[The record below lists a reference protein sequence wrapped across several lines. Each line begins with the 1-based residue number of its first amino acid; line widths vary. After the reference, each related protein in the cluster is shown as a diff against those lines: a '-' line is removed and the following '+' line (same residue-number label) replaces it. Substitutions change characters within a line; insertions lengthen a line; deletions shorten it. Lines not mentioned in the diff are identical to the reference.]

1 VCLYILTKAYHVGA
15 DFVKIPKE
23 LAINLGVWGT
33 SAPVLFLESDLP
45 QTHLPRLYKSVNAM
59 VIPSRGEGWGRPH
72 AEAMAMGLPVLAT
85 NWSGNTEF
93 MNEYNS
99 YLIKVEELITIQ
111 NGAFKGHR
119 WAQPSVNHL
128 RKLMRLVFSNPIEAK
143 HKGDIARRDMVTK
156 YNPKVVANIVLKRLL
171 EIYYK
176 INKKI

>member
-1 VCLYILTKAYHVGA
+1 
-15 DFVKIPKE
+15 
-23 LAINLGVWGT
+23 
-33 SAPVLFLESDLP
+33 LESDLP

-93 MNEYNS
+93 MNEFNS
-99 YLIKVEELITIQ
+99 YLIEVEELITIQ
-111 NGAFKGHR
+111 NGPFKGHK

-128 RKLMRLVFSNPIEAK
+128 RKLMRLVFSNPEEAK
-143 HKGDIARRDMVTK
+143 RKGDIARRDMVNK

-171 EIYYK
+171 EINQK
-176 INKKI
+176 IKKYIKLTSIISIMIIHIIMISFRSRVFYCLP